1 MQCTCIY
8 TNIYTGCPAE
18 QREVVFG
25 VKGLLLDLEDEQTMS
40 WAREGEQ
47 RDRDPDAEE
56 ETVDLA
62 ELSESDEP
70 EVISQMVLV
79 CLHYMQLHSL
89 VLYSLVVLCSS
100 AVP

>member
-1 MQCTCIY
+1 MKQCNAMHLY
-8 TNIYTGCPAE
+8 LYKYTGCPAE

-25 VKGLLLDLEDEQTMS
+25 VKGLLLDLEDQQTMS
-40 WAREGEQ
+40 WAIEGEQ

-70 EVISQMVLV
+70 EVMFSIFHV
-79 CLHYMQLHSL
+79 
-89 VLYSLVVLCSS
+89 
-100 AVP
+100 